1 MVESEAFR
9 AAAPD
14 GRSQAVEGISLCF
27 ASVAFLDPPVLGDDV
42 KVVALSS
49 SGEGGVGVLAGGGV
63 VGEDAGLRVHDL
75 RHTSVSLLI
84 ELGAHPKVIQERL
97 GHSSITVTMDVYGHL
112 FPSLAE
118 ALTERLDDV
127 FREARASHVD
137 PTPASVV
144 ALR

>member
-1 MVESEAFR
+1 MGLPRSICEDFGEFLTLR
-9 AAAPD
+9 AQERGCPPSPNDYVFTAPRGGPLRRDLLLKRFLRPAAD
-14 GRSQAVEGISLCF
+14 A
-27 ASVAFLDPPVLGDDV
+27 
-42 KVVALSS
+42 
-49 SGEGGVGVLAGGGV
+49 AGLP
-63 VGEDAGLRVHDL
+63 AGLRAHDL

-112 FPSLAE
+112 FPSL
-118 ALTERLDDV
+118 TERLDDV

-137 PTPASVV
+137 ATPATVV

>member
-1 MVESEAFR
+1 
-9 AAAPD
+9 
-14 GRSQAVEGISLCF
+14 
-27 ASVAFLDPPVLGDDV
+27 
-42 KVVALSS
+42 
-49 SGEGGVGVLAGGGV
+49 
-63 VGEDAGLRVHDL
+63 
-75 RHTSVSLLI
+75 
-84 ELGAHPKVIQERL
+84 
-97 GHSSITVTMDVYGHL
+97 MDVYGHL

>member
-1 MVESEAFR
+1 MQHQRHPRDAF
-9 AAAPD
+9 D
-14 GRSQAVEGISLCF
+14 TLGITDS
-27 ASVAFLDPPVLGDDV
+27 
-42 KVVALSS
+42 
-49 SGEGGVGVLAGGGV
+49 
-63 VGEDAGLRVHDL
+63 
-75 RHTSVSLLI
+75 TSF

-97 GHSSITVTMDVYGHL
+97 GHSSITIMMDVYGHL

-137 PTPASVV
+137 ASPAAVV

>member
-1 MVESEAFR
+1 MCFYMSRRPPGYTRTVPPFPSAPLFR
-9 AAAPD
+9 SGPLRRDLLVKRVLRPAATA
-14 GRSQAVEGISLCF
+14 
-27 ASVAFLDPPVLGDDV
+27 
-42 KVVALSS
+42 
-49 SGEGGVGVLAGGGV
+49 AGLP
-63 VGEDAGLRVHDL
+63 AGLRVHDL

-127 FREARASHVD
+127 FREARASHVEA
-137 PTPASVV
+137 TPASVV
-144 ALR
+144 ALQIGRAHV